1 MATIKTKGIII
12 KRISL
17 GEADRILT
25 ILTEDRGKIRVVARG
40 VRKPRAKLGGFL
52 ELFRYNEYLLAEG
65 RNMDLVT
72 GAYTIDNLMGIGQS
86 LRSIATAYYIAETV
100 DKLIEETQDVG
111 RSFGIVYQALKAIN
125 DGGDLDAI
133 KSWFEVNLL
142 TSLGFRPELD
152 HCVECR
158 SPIDVEAPKG
168 SFQAWFSFDLGGLLD
183 EQHHGSDP
191 GSLAVNADEVMELRS
206 ISRQLPQ
213 RVSAKVAQVGAGF
226 MEQVIDRNLKSKE
239 FLAEVTSG
247 FLE

>member
-12 KRISL
+12 KRVNL

-72 GAYTIDNLMGIGQS
+72 GAYTIDNLVGVGQS
-86 LRSIATAYYIAETV
+86 LRSVATAYYIAETV

-125 DGGDLDAI
+125 DSEDLDAI
-133 KSWFEVNLL
+133 KTWFEVNLL

-158 SPIDVEAPKG
+158 SPVAFG
-168 SFQAWFSFDLGGLLD
+168 WFSFDLGGLLD

-206 ISRQLPQ
+206 ISQQLPQ
-213 RVSAKVAQVGAGF
+213 RVSAKVAQIGAGF

-239 FLAEVTSG
+239 FLAEVSSD
-247 FLE
+247 F

>member
-72 GAYTIDNLMGIGQS
+72 GAYTIDNLVGVGQN
-86 LRSIATAYYIAETV
+86 LRSVATAYYIAETV

-158 SPIDVEAPKG
+158 SPLASG
-168 SFQAWFSFDLGGLLD
+168 WFSFDLGGLLD

-191 GSLAVNADEVMELRS
+191 GSLAVNADEVVELRS
-206 ISRQLPQ
+206 ISQQLPKQ
-213 RVSAKVAQVGAGF
+213 VSPKVAQIGAGF
-226 MEQVIDRNLKSKE
+226 MEQMIDRNLKSKE
-239 FLAEVTSG
+239 FLAEVSSD
-247 FLE
+247 F